1 MKNIIIEVRKKIELN
16 QDVVDDLI
24 VTALEGGINYWCG
37 EAYCTDEKW
46 REDDDCKYLSGVI
59 SRGYG
64 IMLVDRED
72 DTERWELTL
81 DKFKKGIEMWIENEC
96 GGYWSGDPGEID
108 GDAIDLIIQYAVMGR
123 IIFG

>member
-16 QDVVDDLI
+16 QDVVDDLM

-37 EAYCTDEKW
+37 RAYCMDEKW
-46 REDDDCKYLSGVI
+46 KEDCKWLSQAL
-59 SRGYG
+59 SRGYSLW
-64 IMLVDRED
+64 LVDAED
-72 DTERWELTL
+72 ESEEWELTL